1 MKIGVI
7 GIGGVGSLISTRLST
22 TNNQIFCFGSRDS
35 NEYLLKK
42 GVSIESNFYGNST
55 YIPKQI
61 IEKEDKLDLVFITL
75 KGTKLESALENY
87 RYLFNKNTITVSLLN
102 GLGHRETIRQNFGLK
117 LIVGTIGSLEISLND
132 KRIAIHKTNN
142 APTVEIATSEN
153 NLKEDLKFV
162 NDLLNRISIKSKI
175 FEKEDMVIWRKLTRL
190 TVISTITSMFNK
202 NIGFLRNNPKYRELI
217 LDLIYELCLISKKIG
232 KAIDEKQIVNA
243 IDFLPYNLETS
254 MQKDINS
261 GKPSEIDYILKA
273 PLNYG
278 LKEGLNLPKMSYCYE
293 FLKAKIKKGNFYAN

>member
-35 NEYLLKK
+35 NEYLFKK

-55 YIPKQI
+55 YVPKQI

-87 RYLFNKNTITVSLLN
+87 RYLFNKNTIAVSLLN
-102 GLGHRETIRQNFGLK
+102 GLGHRETIRQKFGLK
-117 LIVGTIGSLEISLND
+117 LIVGTIGSLEISLID

-153 NLKEDLKFV
+153 NLKEDIKFV
-162 NDLLNRISIKSKI
+162 NDLLNQQYQN
-175 FEKEDMVIWRKLTRL
+175 DC
-190 TVISTITSMFNK
+190 
-202 NIGFLRNNPKYRELI
+202 FLNLHKVYVFDYLFLLLI
-217 LDLIYELCLISKKIG
+217 LFLVLWIKQVYHYLQLKKMRY
-232 KAIDEKQIVNA
+232 D
-243 IDFLPYNLETS
+243 
-254 MQKDINS
+254 
-261 GKPSEIDYILKA
+261 
-273 PLNYG
+273 
-278 LKEGLNLPKMSYCYE
+278 
-293 FLKAKIKKGNFYAN
+293 